1 MKKNIL
7 IIGNYPPPYGGVP
20 VLVKSFS
27 KYLQSKNY
35 NVFVLSGGTS
45 GYEIIDDVTII
56 KPGVIQRLFAIFST
70 LNVFRKI
77 LKTVPIYNLVK
88 YPSFTLRLMS
98 YSSIGYRLAKKNDF
112 EAIICYN
119 LFNYGTI
126 GYVIKSFCNN
136 TRLICCNFG
145 EIHSHSDYPIIFK
158 KLISN
163 TVNSIDV
170 KVAGTKHCGNMYNIL
185 EKKYD
190 YKIVDKKIKIVTPGV
205 DLENFNLEKTEI
217 NVFLNKSKLSSK
229 PHSILYLGRINSE
242 LGVGVLLK
250 VIEKIFS
257 NADNVTSYNFTFVG
271 QHGEL
276 AGDLKDII
284 KKFDNNVQYFENADL
299 ELVKSS
305 IVNSSFL
312 VAPSLNDRACGCLV
326 ASEAGALNKTIIAS
340 RIGGI
345 PEYVRDNYNGL
356 LVNPND
362 VHDLFSKIKQLA
374 ENKDLL
380 SKLENNN
387 FINTSD
393 YFNMK
398 HHDKIYHSLINKI

>member
-56 KPGVIQRLFAIFST
+56 KPNVIQRLFAIFST
-70 LNVFRKI
+70 WNIILKI

-88 YPSFTLRLMS
+88 NPSFTFRLIS
-98 YSSIGYRLAKKNDF
+98 YSSIGYRLANKNDF

-126 GYVIKSFCNN
+126 GYIIKSFYNK
-136 TRLICCNFG
+136 TKLICCNFG
-145 EIHSHSDYPIIFK
+145 EIHSHSNYPIIFK

-163 TVNSIDV
+163 TVNSIDI
-170 KVAGTKHCGNMYNIL
+170 KVAGTKHCGNIYNIL
-185 EKKYD
+185 KEKYD
-190 YKIVDKKIKIVTPGV
+190 YKIIDNKIEIITPGV

-217 NVFLNKSKLSSK
+217 NAFSNKSKLSLKSYN
-229 PHSILYLGRINSE
+229 ILYLGRINTE
-242 LGVGVLLK
+242 LGVGVLLE
-250 VIEKIFS
+250 VIEKIFK
-257 NADNVTSYNFTFVG
+257 NANNLNLYNFTFVG

-276 AGDLKDII
+276 ASDLNVII
-284 KKFDNNVQYFENADL
+284 KKFNNNIQYFENANL

-305 IVNSSFL
+305 IFNSSFL
-312 VAPSLNDRACGCLV
+312 IAPSINDRACGCLV
-326 ASEAGALNKTIIAS
+326 ASEAGALKKTIIAS

-345 PEYVRDNYNGL
+345 PEYVLDNYNGL
-356 LVNPND
+356 LANPND
-362 VHDLFSKIKQLA
+362 SDDLLNKIKKLT
-374 ENKDLL
+374 ENKVLL
-380 SKLENNN
+380 TKLENNN
-387 FINTSD
+387 FINTSN

-398 HHDKIYHSLINKI
+398 NHDKIYHSLINRI